1 MHPVD
6 RQKLMMR
13 AFEGG
18 CIEASWYSSRGG
30 FAPAACVAERT
41 CCEIVNR
48 YSAYRFLFHAVDNGF
63 RSGHY
68 RFPIND
74 NGRAGRR

>member
-1 MHPVD
+1 M
-6 RQKLMMR
+6 KR

-18 CIEASWYSSRGG
+18 LHRGELVSSRGG
-30 FAPAACVAERT
+30 FARAACLAERT
-41 CCEIVNR
+41 CCEIVSR
-48 YSAYRFLFHAVDNGF
+48 YSAYRFLFHAIDNGF

-68 RFPIND
+68 RFLIND